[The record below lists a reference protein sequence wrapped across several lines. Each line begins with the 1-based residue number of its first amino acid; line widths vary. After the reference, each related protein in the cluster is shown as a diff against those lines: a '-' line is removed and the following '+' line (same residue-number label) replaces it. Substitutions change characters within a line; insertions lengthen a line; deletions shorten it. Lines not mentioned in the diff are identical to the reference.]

1 MSSMF
6 VPSRLKR
13 VSVRVRANECRRRYS
28 RNVLDSSGLDGRYNF
43 LRELYSTVSIK
54 LTGDCRPCTH
64 NASDLDSVNASD
76 VAVQALPSGDPARAR
91 VGKSDQALEDLAG
104 AFLNGVVVAGQL
116 EELFTVGASLAA
128 EARTRKDDAADHAG
142 AQRAVL
148 RGRHEV
154 GHDDVR
160 EGMRQRWKWS

>member
-1 MSSMF
+1 MQGGWLH
-6 VPSRLKR
+6 VID
-13 VSVRVRANECRRRYS
+13 VCAVA

-43 LRELYSTVSIK
+43 LRE
-54 LTGDCRPCTH
+54 

-154 GHDDVR
+154 GHDDVC